1 MLLSLP
7 YVKFINDLLPL
18 SIDCMRKRILEEERN
33 IVPKFSH
40 PKKKD
45 VEKRTKKKP
54 SLTYF

>member
-18 SIDCMRKRILEEERN
+18 SIDCMKKRILEEERN

-40 PKKKD
+40 PKNKGRGKAN
-45 VEKRTKKKP
+45 KKKP

>member
-18 SIDCMRKRILEEERN
+18 SIDCMRKEFLKKREILCQN
-33 IVPKFSH
+33 FPIQ
-40 PKKKD
+40 KKGRGKAN
-45 VEKRTKKKP
+45 KKKP